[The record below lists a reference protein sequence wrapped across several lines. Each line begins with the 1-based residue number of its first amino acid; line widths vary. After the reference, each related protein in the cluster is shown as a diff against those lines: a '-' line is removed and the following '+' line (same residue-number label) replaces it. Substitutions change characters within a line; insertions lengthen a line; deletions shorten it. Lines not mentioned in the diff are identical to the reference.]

1 VRRWRRIAIAVDE
14 RLVYADASALVK
26 LVVDEPESEALE
38 DYLRQSL
45 TRLASSR
52 VARIEVTRAVR
63 LANPSL
69 ALQAAVR
76 ERFARMLLVDVGDV
90 IIEAASHLA
99 SASVRTLDAIHL
111 ATLQLVDPDEVV
123 VYDRRLGDAARELG
137 YMTVAPGAAY

>member
-1 VRRWRRIAIAVDE
+1 
-14 RLVYADASALVK
+14 VK

-38 DYLRQSL
+38 DYLRQSP

-76 ERFARMLLVDVGDV
+76 ERFERMLLVDAGDV
-90 IIEAASHLA
+90 IIEAACHLA
-99 SASVRTLDAIHL
+99 SATVRTLDAIHL
-111 ATLQLVDPDEVV
+111 ATLQLVDPDDAI
-123 VYDRRLGDAARELG
+123 VYDRRLADAARGLG
-137 YMTVAPGAAY
+137 YATVAPGTAY